1 MTLEFCSLASG
12 SSGNCQYIGSDKT
25 KLILD
30 AGLSG
35 KYVTNG
41 LLSIN
46 VDPASVNGILVTHEH
61 TDHVKGVGIL
71 MRKYGWELYVN
82 ESTWNAMES
91 KMGKVDHEKIHFI
104 EKGKEF
110 TIGDIKILPFEI
122 SHDAID
128 PVGYSFMKGQGNIS
142 VLTDL
147 GIVTDEIIDVVKH
160 SDLLVME
167 SNHDIEML
175 KIGPYPAYLKK
186 RILSE
191 RGHLSNVDAGKLIG
205 KIMEYGKVK
214 NVLLAHLSKENNFPD
229 LAYETVR
236 QELETRDILLGKDI
250 NVELTYRDRVS
261 KIYRIN
267 P

>member
-1 MTLEFCSLASG
+1 MALEFCSLASG
-12 SSGNCQYIGSDKT
+12 SSGNCQYIASKTT

-35 KYVTNG
+35 KYITGG
-41 LLSIN
+41 LESIS
-46 VDPASVNGILVTHEH
+46 VDPNLVNGILVTHEH
-61 TDHVKGVGIL
+61 TDHIKGVGIL
-71 MRKYGWELYVN
+71 MRKYGLDLYVN
-82 ESTWNAMES
+82 KATWEAMES
-91 KMGKVDHEKIHFI
+91 KMGKINMEKVHFI
-104 EKGKEF
+104 GNSDEF
-110 TIGDIKILPFEI
+110 QIGDISICPFEI

-128 PVGYSFMKGQGNIS
+128 PVGYSFKKDEGHIS

-147 GIVTDEIIDVVKH
+147 GIVTDKIIDIVKT
-160 SDLLVME
+160 SNLLVME
-167 SNHDIEML
+167 ANHDIEML

-191 RGHLSNVDAGKLIG
+191 KGHLSNIDAGKVIG
-205 KIMEYGKVK
+205 EIMDYGKVK

-236 QELETRDILLGKDI
+236 QELQNRNIQMGKDI
-250 NVELTYRDRVS
+250 NIELTYRDRVS
-261 KIYRIN
+261 KVYRIN